1 MRSLWWSGS
10 PDPEMN
16 DFIALLERIPDGWV
30 YLGLSVGAALEN
42 VIPAVPA
49 DSFVALGGFLAGT
62 GGLRAEWVALGTW
75 FANVASALYVVH
87 LSRAHGPAFFD
98 SGLGRHLLRKH
109 QMDRLER
116 FYERWGLT
124 AIFVSRFLPGF
135 RAIVPVFAGATQQ
148 SIGKLALPLASASG
162 IWYGGLVY
170 LGVLAGQNLDRLE
183 GWLGQISATFAVV
196 AVTLTVVVAVW
207 WIRSRKAP

>member
-1 MRSLWWSGS
+1 MT
-10 PDPEMN
+10 E
-16 DFIALLERIPDGWV
+16 FIALLERVPDLWV
-30 YLGLSVGAALEN
+30 YLGLSVGAAVEN
-42 VIPAVPA
+42 IIPAIPA

-75 FANVASALYVVH
+75 LSNVASALYVVR
-87 LSRAHGPAFFD
+87 LSRSHGPAFFEK
-98 SGLGRHLLRKH
+98 GLGRHLLRPH

-116 FYERWGLT
+116 FYDRWGLT

-135 RAIVPVFAGATQQ
+135 RAIVPVFAGATRQ
-148 SIGKLALPLASASG
+148 SIAKLALPLAAASG

-183 GWLGQISATFAVV
+183 GWLGQLSAVV
-196 AVTLTVVVAVW
+196 ALGATAAAIAVGTW
-207 WIRSRKAP
+207 WMRSRRKPHDD